1 MRDVIEAVF
10 VMVPVTVWLV
20 SVPDEKEDPRVNR
33 RFDVPVG
40 NIDDVTPVAG
50 AIDVR
55 VAVLVAEL
63 LTA

>member
-40 NIDDVTPVAG
+40 SIDDVTPVAG
-50 AIDVR
+50 RSTLA
-55 VAVLVAEL
+55 
-63 LTA
+63 